1 MKADIYELQ
10 EDKGIIYLTNLTGQR
25 LLEEKIYET
34 GYHEFGIPVK
44 ERNIFHYSGLRW
56 QKNSS
61 KIHCKQ
67 MMRKKERSD
76 SLKGNSYRKSIL
88 VIILL
93 LCSLQSYA
101 QEPPPRPL
109 EVHTTAQELCFGA
122 FSLAGAGGTVII
134 YANGSR
140 GYGGNVVLL
149 SVNPVYSTTRLDL
162 IANPGTVVSLLSW
175 PSSTLSDGTHT
186 MSFQLDSSQP
196 VLPLVITSTP
206 PAATI
211 T

>member
-1 MKADIYELQ
+1 
-10 EDKGIIYLTNLTGQR
+10 
-25 LLEEKIYET
+25 
-34 GYHEFGIPVK
+34 
-44 ERNIFHYSGLRW
+44 
-56 QKNSS
+56 
-61 KIHCKQ
+61 
-67 MMRKKERSD
+67 MMRKMERS
-76 SLKGNSYRKSIL
+76 KIL
-88 VIILL
+88 IKAICRLGILTIMMFL
-93 LCSLQSYA
+93 FVSASFA

-109 EVHTTAQELCFGA
+109 EVHTTAQELSFGA

-140 GYGGNVVLL
+140 GYGGSVVLL
-149 SVNPVYSTTRLDL
+149 SATPVYSTTRLDL

-206 PAATI
+206 PAATTLDLGATLTVGSIISNPAGYYTGTYNI
-211 T
+211 TFFQE